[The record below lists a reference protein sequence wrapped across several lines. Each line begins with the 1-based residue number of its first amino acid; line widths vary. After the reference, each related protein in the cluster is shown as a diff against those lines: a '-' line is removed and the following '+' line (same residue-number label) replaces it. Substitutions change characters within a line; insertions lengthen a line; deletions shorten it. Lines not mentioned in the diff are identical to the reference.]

1 MSEDTLPPVL
11 ACVENA
17 LLPETYKHAVDA
29 LARCESLDECKSW
42 SDKAAAL
49 SSYAKQAD
57 DPELENMARRIRARA
72 VRRCGELLENSTAGA
87 ETGAKTLFT
96 TILLHKPAARPR
108 PRPISA
114 LASNSWRCVSPKLRS
129 KNSTLMSRTRT
140 RQERLCWR

>member
-57 DPELENMARRIRARA
+57 DPDWRTWRAESEREL
-72 VRRCGELLENSTAGA
+72 
-87 ETGAKTLFT
+87 F
-96 TILLHKPAARPR
+96 AA
-108 PRPISA
+108 A
-114 LASNSWRCVSPKLRS
+114 ANC
-129 KNSTLMSRTRT
+129 
-140 RQERLCWR
+140 